1 MLACHSYAVGTQNLF
16 NKPEMLKTKIPQS
29 VRRRHA
35 IANFSFVF
43 RKKFELKSQAL
54 IHYLLKEKKRL
65 LLLIEK
71 NGFICRFS
79 FRCISLKKI
88 NFNLKTCINVAVYE
102 TTPTC
107 INHDRIQYYDTSN
120 PSLYQSAHLV

>member
-43 RKKFELKSQAL
+43 RKKIRTEVPSPHPLSFER
-54 IHYLLKEKKRL
+54 EKKA
-65 LLLIEK
+65 
-71 NGFICRFS
+71 S
-79 FRCISLKKI
+79 FA
-88 NFNLKTCINVAVYE
+88 N
-102 TTPTC
+102 
-107 INHDRIQYYDTSN
+107 
-120 PSLYQSAHLV
+120 